1 MTPTPAPSYDET
13 LREDRRLCALQILAG
28 CADYTAHAHL
38 LRDRLETLGHRPSMD
53 QLRVDLAWLDEQ
65 GLIVLADG
73 RIPVA
78 TLTLRGE
85 DAARG
90 RAQLPGVAR
99 PRPAG

>member
-1 MTPTPAPSYDET
+1 VSENAYAET
-13 LREDRRLCALQILAG
+13 LRADRRLCLLQALSG
-28 CADYTAHAHL
+28 CPDYTAHAHL
-38 LRDRLETLGHRPSMD
+38 LRASLEGLGHHPSMD
-53 QLRVDLAWLDEQ
+53 NLRADLAWLDEQ

-73 RIPVA
+73 AIPVA

-90 RAQLPGVAR
+90 LARIPGVAR

>member
-1 MTPTPAPSYDET
+1 MSEPSYPET
-13 LREDRRLCALQILAG
+13 LRADRRLCVLQILAG

-38 LRDRLETLGHRPSMD
+38 LRDRLETLGHHPSMD
-53 QLRVDLAWLDEQ
+53 QARGDLAWLDEQ

-90 RAQLPGVAR
+90 VARVPGVAR
-99 PRPAG
+99 PRPVD

>member
-1 MTPTPAPSYDET
+1 MSEHDYAEV
-13 LREDRRLCALQILAG
+13 RRADRRLCLLQALAG

-38 LRDRLETLGHRPSMD
+38 LRDALAEQGHREPFD
-53 QLRVDLAWLDEQ
+53 TVRGDLAWLDEQ

-90 RAQLPGVAR
+90 VARVPGVAR
-99 PRPAG
+99 PRPVD